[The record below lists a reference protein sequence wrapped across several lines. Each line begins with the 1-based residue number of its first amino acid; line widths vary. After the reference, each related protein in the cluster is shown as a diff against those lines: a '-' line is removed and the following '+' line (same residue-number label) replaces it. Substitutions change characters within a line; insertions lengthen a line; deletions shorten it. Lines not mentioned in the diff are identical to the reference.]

1 MEAKWYNEGY
11 IPSLEEYLSIA
22 WMTSGCLVL
31 GVLSLEHFLENNHK
45 QILHVPFLILRLLND
60 LSTHKAECERG
71 DAPSAIQCY
80 MREAN
85 VSEEIARNHIT
96 DLISKTLTKVN
107 GLIVSPISASLKP
120 FVNVLA
126 NYPRVSYCFYQDGDG
141 YGVQEDLKS
150 KILSA
155 LIEPM

>member
-1 MEAKWYNEGY
+1 MYTTDKE
-11 IPSLEEYLSIA
+11 I
-22 WMTSGCLVL
+22 
-31 GVLSLEHFLENNHK
+31 
-45 QILHVPFLILRLLND
+45 Q
-60 LSTHKAECERG
+60 STAECERG

-85 VSEEIARNHIT
+85 VSEEIARNHII

-107 GLIVSPISASLKP
+107 GLTLAPISASLKP

-126 NYPRVSYCFYQDGDG
+126 NYSRVSYCFYQDGDG